1 MITIKNF
8 RLTIPAIPLV
18 LPSEIRLPL
27 RTPQIQPF
35 AKKKMPKDN
44 SIQSVLII
52 GSGPIIIGQAC
63 EFDYSGTQAAR
74 SLREEGIKVTLINS
88 NPATIMTDP
97 MMADKVYLLPLTV
110 ESIEQILQESEA
122 SGNRIDAV
130 LPTMGGQ
137 TALNLAKEA
146 EDLGLWNQYN
156 VKLIGVD
163 IKAIDKAEDR
173 EKFRQW
179 MIDLGVNVAQA
190 KTANS
195 FLEGK
200 EFAQEIG
207 FPLVIRP
214 SFTLGGTGGG
224 FVHDKEEL
232 DEALNRGLQASPI
245 HEVLV
250 EKAVLGWKEFELE
263 LLRDAADNVCIICT
277 VENFD
282 PMGVHTGDSITVA
295 PAMTLSDTGMQLM
308 RNTAIK
314 MMRDLGNFAGGCNV
328 QFAMNPD
335 TEEIIAIEIN
345 PRVSRS
351 SALASKAT
359 GYPIAKIAA
368 KLAIGFNLDELENQI
383 TKTTSAYFEPALDY
397 VIVKIPRW
405 NFDKFKGANDTLGLQ
420 MKSVGEVMA
429 IGRSFTEAVQKACQ
443 SLENNAVGL
452 GYYGKS
458 LMHADELLEYIKT
471 PKWDRIFRIKDA
483 LMAGISVSSISKA
496 TNGID
501 RWFLLEI
508 QKLCNLEKEM
518 AKYDLADLPDELLRE
533 AKVHGFSDE
542 QISRITQHGD
552 EEDVYKKR
560 KEAGITRVYK
570 MVDTCSAEFEAKTPY
585 FYSTF
590 ETPSVSAE
598 GDGLATSN
606 ESKRS
611 SKKKIIVLG
620 SGPNRIGQGIEFD
633 YCCVH
638 GLLAIKE
645 CGYEAIMVNCN
656 PETVSTDFDMADKLY
671 FEPVYWEHIWEIIE
685 HEQPEGVIVQLG
697 GQTALK
703 LAEKL
708 NEKGIKI
715 IGTSF
720 ESLDIAED
728 RGRFSDLLKE
738 LEIPYPE
745 YGTAWSV
752 DDAIAVA
759 NKVGYPVLV
768 RPSYVLGGQ
777 RMRIVLNDEEV
788 EKAVVS
794 LLKHIPGNK
803 ILIDHFL
810 DRCQEAEI
818 DAICDGDK
826 FHVMGIMEHI
836 EPAGIHS
843 GDSNAVLPAFNLSPL
858 EIQDMVDYAKKIALA
873 LKVKGLINI
882 QFAIK
887 DGKVYVIEANP
898 RASRT
903 TPFIAK
909 AYGVPYLNYATKVM
923 LDKLKVADIPEEKN
937 LEGFAIKEP
946 VFSFNKFPG
955 VNKELGPEMK
965 STGEAIRF
973 IKNLRDPYFRQLYK
987 DRSMYL
993 SK

>member
-1 MITIKNF
+1 
-8 RLTIPAIPLV
+8 
-18 LPSEIRLPL
+18 
-27 RTPQIQPF
+27 
-35 AKKKMPKDN
+35 MPKDN

-74 SLREEGIKVTLINS
+74 SLREEGVEVILINS

-97 MMADKVYLLPLTV
+97 MMADRVYLLPLTV
-110 ESIEQILQESEA
+110 ESIEQILEE
-122 SGNRIDAV
+122 NKIDAV

-137 TALNLAKEA
+137 TALNLCKEVD
-146 EDLGLWNQYN
+146 ELGIWEKFG
-156 VKLIGVD
+156 VRLIGVD

-179 MIDLGVNVAQA
+179 MIEMGIPVCPA
-190 KTANS
+190 KIANS

-207 FPLVIRP
+207 FPLVLRP
-214 SFTLGGTGGG
+214 SFTLGGSGGSIV
-224 FVHDKEEL
+224 FSKEEL
-232 DEALNRGLQASPI
+232 DEALNIGLTESPI

-263 LLRDAADNVCIICT
+263 LLRDNADNVVIICG

-282 PMGVHTGDSITVA
+282 PMGIHTGDSITVA
-295 PAMTLSDTGMQLM
+295 PVMTLSDTAYQLM
-308 RNTAIK
+308 RNTAIR

-328 QFAMNPD
+328 QFALNPQ
-335 TEEIIAIEIN
+335 TEEIIVVEIN

-368 KLAIGFNLDELENQI
+368 KLAIGYNLDELKNQI
-383 TKTTSAYFEPALDY
+383 TQSTSAYFEPALDY

-405 NFDKFKGANDTLGLQ
+405 NFDKFKGAKDTLGFQ
-420 MKSVGEVMA
+420 MKSVGEVMG
-429 IGRSFTEAVQKACQ
+429 IGRSFAEAVQKACQ
-443 SLENNAVGL
+443 SLENDALGL

-458 LMHADELLEYIKT
+458 LMQADELIEYIKI

-483 LMAGISVSSISKA
+483 LMAGASIKRICESTK
-496 TNGID
+496 ID
-501 RWFLLEI
+501 RWFIYQI
-508 QKLCNLEKEM
+508 QKICDCEKQI
-518 AKYDLADLPDELLRE
+518 AQYDLRSLPDDLLKE
-533 AKVHGFSDE
+533 AKLLGFSDE
-542 QISRITQHGD
+542 QIVRIMK
-552 EEDVYKKR
+552 EENAELIYERR
-560 KEAGITRVYK
+560 KAMGLTRVFK

-590 ETPSVSAE
+590 ENKPANESKLV
-598 GDGLATSN
+598 SN
-606 ESKRS
+606 ESIVS
-611 SKKKIIVLG
+611 DKKKIIVLG

-638 GLLAIKE
+638 GLLAVKE
-645 CGYEAIMVNCN
+645 AGFEAIMVNCN
-656 PETVSTDFDMADKLY
+656 PETVSTDFDIADKLY
-671 FEPVYWEHIWEIIE
+671 FEPVFWEHLWEIVE
-685 HEQPEGVIVQLG
+685 HEKPYGVIVQLG

-703 LAEKL
+703 LAKRL
-708 NEKGIKI
+708 HEKGIKI
-715 IGTSF
+715 IGSSF
-720 ESLDIAED
+720 DSMDIAED
-728 RGRFSDLLKE
+728 RGRFSDMLKE
-738 LEIPYPE
+738 LEIPYPN
-745 YGTAWSV
+745 YGTAFNT
-752 DDAIAVA
+752 DEAIEVA
-759 NKVGYPVLV
+759 RQVGYPVLI

-777 RMRIVLNDEEV
+777 RMRIVINDEDL
-788 EKAVVS
+788 EKGVLS
-794 LLKHIPGNK
+794 LIKHLPGNK

-818 DAICDGDK
+818 DAIFDGED
-826 FHVMGIMEHI
+826 FHVMGVMEHI

-843 GDSNAVLPAFNLSPL
+843 GDSNAVLPQFNLSPL
-858 EIQDMVDYAKKIALA
+858 IVHTMEEYAEKIARA
-873 LKVKGLINI
+873 LKIKGLINI

-887 DGKVYVIEANP
+887 DGNVFVIEANP

-909 AYGVPYLNYATKVM
+909 AYQIPYLNIATKIMMDVN
-923 LDKLKVADIPEEKN
+923 KLKDFTFEKK
-937 LEGFAIKEP
+937 LTGFAIKEP

-973 IKNLRDPYFRQLYK
+973 IKDLRDPYFRQLYK
-987 DRSMYL
+987 ERSMHL

>member
-1 MITIKNF
+1 
-8 RLTIPAIPLV
+8 
-18 LPSEIRLPL
+18 
-27 RTPQIQPF
+27 
-35 AKKKMPKDN
+35 
-44 SIQSVLII
+44 
-52 GSGPIIIGQAC
+52 AC
-63 EFDYSGTQAAR
+63 EFDYAGTQAAK
-74 SLREEGIKVTLINS
+74 SLREEGIQVILINS

-97 MMADKVYLLPLTV
+97 ITADKVYLLPLTV
-110 ESIEQILQESEA
+110 ESIEQILDE
-122 SGNRIDAV
+122 NKIDAV

-137 TALNLAKEA
+137 TALNLCKEA
-146 EDLGLWNQYN
+146 DELGVWEKYN
-156 VKLIGVD
+156 VQLIGVD

-179 MIDLGVNVAQA
+179 MIEMGIPVAQA

-207 FPLVIRP
+207 FPVVIRP

-224 FVHDKEEL
+224 FVHSKEDL
-232 DEALNRGLQASPI
+232 DEALNNGLTASPI

-263 LLRDAADNVCIICT
+263 LLRDANDNVVIICT

-282 PMGVHTGDSITVA
+282 PMGIHTGDSITVA
-295 PAMTLSDTGMQLM
+295 PAMTLSDTAFQLM
-308 RNTAIK
+308 RNTAIA
-314 MMRDLGNFAGGCNV
+314 MMRNLGNFAGGCNV
-328 QFAMNPD
+328 QFALNPQ

-368 KLAIGFNLDELENQI
+368 KLAIGYNLDELKNQI
-383 TKTTSAYFEPALDY
+383 TQSTSAYFEPALDY

-429 IGRSFTEAVQKACQ
+429 IGRSFAEAIQKACQ
-443 SLENNAVGL
+443 SLENEAVGL

-458 LMHADELLEYIKT
+458 LMHSDELIEYIKI

-483 LMAGISVSSISKA
+483 LMAGASVKRICES
-496 TNGID
+496 TLID
-501 RWFLLEI
+501 RWFIYQI
-508 QKLCNLEKEM
+508 QKICDCEKQI
-518 AKYDLADLPDELLRE
+518 AKYDLKTLPDELLTE
-533 AKVHGFSDE
+533 AKFLGFSDE
-542 QISRITQHGD
+542 QIVRIMQ
-552 EEDVYKKR
+552 EEDAEVIYERRKKM
-560 KEAGITRVYK
+560 GLTRVFK

-590 ETPSVSAE
+590 EGPSQNK
-598 GDGLATSN
+598 GLDSE
-606 ESKRS
+606 ESKAS
-611 SKKKIIVLG
+611 TKKKIIVLG

-656 PETVSTDFDMADKLY
+656 PETVSTDFDVADKLY
-671 FEPVYWEHIWEIIE
+671 FEPVFWEHLWEIIE
-685 HEQPEGVIVQLG
+685 HEKPMGVIVQLG

-703 LAEKL
+703 LAKKL
-708 NEKGIKI
+708 QEKGIKI

-720 ESLDIAED
+720 DDMDIAED
-728 RGRFSDLLKE
+728 RGRFSDMLKS
-738 LEIPYPE
+738 LEIPYPR
-745 YGTAWSV
+745 YGTAFNT
-752 DDAIAVA
+752 DDAIEVA
-759 NKVGYPVLV
+759 KKVGYPVLV

-777 RMRIVLNDEEV
+777 RMRIVLNDEEL
-788 EKAVVS
+788 EKGVLS
-794 LLKHIPGNK
+794 LLKHLPNNK

-818 DAICDGDK
+818 DAIFDGDD
-826 FHVMGIMEHI
+826 FHVMGLMEHI

-843 GDSNAVLPAFNLSPL
+843 GDSNAVLPQFNLTPL
-858 EIQDMVDYAKKIALA
+858 VVHTMEEYAEKIGRALNI
-873 LKVKGLINI
+873 KGLINI

-887 DGKVYVIEANP
+887 DGNVFVIEANP

-909 AYGVPYLNYATKVM
+909 AYQIPYLNIATKVM
-923 LDKLKVADIPEEKN
+923 MGEAKLKDFTFEKK
-937 LEGFAIKEP
+937 LQGFAIKEP

-973 IKNLRDPYFRQLYK
+973 IKDLRDPYFRQLYK
-987 DRSMYL
+987 ERSMHL

>member
-1 MITIKNF
+1 
-8 RLTIPAIPLV
+8 
-18 LPSEIRLPL
+18 
-27 RTPQIQPF
+27 
-35 AKKKMPKDN
+35 MPKNN

-74 SLREEGIKVTLINS
+74 SLREEGIKVILINS

-110 ESIEQILQESEA
+110 ESIEQILEE
-122 SGNRIDAV
+122 NKIDAV

-137 TALNLAKEA
+137 TALNLCKEA
-146 EDLGLWNQYN
+146 DELGVWEKYG
-156 VKLIGVD
+156 VELIGVD

-179 MIDLGVNVAQA
+179 MIQMNINVCPAHI
-190 KTANS
+190 ANS

-207 FPLVIRP
+207 FPLVLRP

-224 FVHDKEEL
+224 IVFKKDEL
-232 DEALNRGLQASPI
+232 DEALNRALTASPI

-250 EKAVLGWKEFELE
+250 EKAVLGWKEYELE
-263 LLRDAADNVCIICT
+263 LLRDNADNVAIICT

-295 PAMTLSDTGMQLM
+295 PAMTLSDTAYQKM
-308 RNTAIK
+308 RNTAIS
-314 MMRDLGNFAGGCNV
+314 MMRNLGNFAGGCNV
-328 QFAMNPD
+328 QFALHPE
-335 TEEIIAIEIN
+335 TEELIVVEIN

-368 KLAIGFNLDELENQI
+368 KLAIGYNLDELKNQI
-383 TKTTSAYFEPALDY
+383 TQSTSAYFEPALDY
-397 VIVKIPRW
+397 VIVKMPRW
-405 NFDKFKGANDTLGLQ
+405 NFDKFKGANDTLGFQ
-420 MKSVGEVMA
+420 MKSVGEVMG
-429 IGRSFTEAVQKACQ
+429 IGRNFAEAVQKACQ
-443 SLENNAVGL
+443 SLENEAVGL
-452 GYYGKS
+452 GYYGQS
-458 LMHADELLEYIKT
+458 LMKSDELLEYIKI

-483 LMAGISVSSISKA
+483 LMAGVSVKRICES
-496 TNGID
+496 TGID
-501 RWFLLEI
+501 RWFIYQI
-508 QKLCNLEKEM
+508 QKICNCEKEI
-518 AKYDLADLPDELLRE
+518 AKHDFKTLPDELLRE
-533 AKVHGFSDE
+533 AKDLGFSDE
-542 QISRITQHGD
+542 QIIRIMK
-552 EEDVYKKR
+552 EENAEVIYERR
-560 KEAGITRVYK
+560 KAMGLTRVFK
-570 MVDTCSAEFEAKTPY
+570 MVDTCAAEFEAKTPY

-590 ETPSVSAE
+590 EAKTTGPAP
-598 GDGLATSN
+598 LLSN
-606 ESKRS
+606 ESKVS
-611 SKKKIIVLG
+611 DKKKIIVLG

-645 CGYEAIMVNCN
+645 AGFEAIMVNCN
-656 PETVSTDFDMADKLY
+656 PETVSTDFDIADKLY
-671 FEPVYWEHIWEIIE
+671 FEPVFWEHLWEIIE
-685 HEQPEGVIVQLG
+685 HEKPEGVIVQLG

-703 LAEKL
+703 LAKKL
-708 NEKGIKI
+708 HAKGIKI
-715 IGTSF
+715 IGTSYDNM
-720 ESLDIAED
+720 DIAED
-728 RGRFSDLLKE
+728 RGRFSDMLKE
-738 LEIPYPE
+738 LAIPYPN
-745 YGTAWSV
+745 YGTAYNT
-752 DDAIAVA
+752 DEAIEVA
-759 NKVGYPVLV
+759 RQVGYPVLI

-777 RMRIVLNDEEV
+777 RMRIVINDEDL
-788 EKAVVS
+788 EKGVLS
-794 LLKHIPGNK
+794 LIKHLPGNK

-818 DAICDGDK
+818 DAIFDGEN
-826 FHVMGIMEHI
+826 FHVMGVMEHI

-843 GDSNAVLPAFNLSPL
+843 GDSNAVLPQFNLSPL
-858 EIQDMVDYAKKIALA
+858 IVHTMEEYAEKIGRALQI
-873 LKVKGLINI
+873 KGLINI

-887 DGKVYVIEANP
+887 DGNVFVIEANP

-909 AYGVPYLNYATKVM
+909 AYQIPYLNIATKIM
-923 LDKLKVADIPEEKN
+923 LGVNKLTDFTFEKK
-937 LEGFAIKEP
+937 LTGFAIKEP

-973 IKNLRDPYFRQLYK
+973 IKDLRDPYFRQLYK
-987 DRSMYL
+987 ERSMHL